1 MTDPPDHAAAVAA
14 AVRSIHAARTQQ
26 GALETVVA
34 AAREAI
40 PGFDAIG
47 VSTIDAH
54 GNARTR
60 ARSDD
65 LVDVLDTLQ
74 FSLRE
79 GPCFDT
85 VNGERIVSAPR
96 IHDDRRWPRYVPWA
110 VTEGLC
116 SQLAVRLYLDGR
128 GTVGGLNLYST
139 LSEEIDPEAVRVATL
154 FADHAAV
161 ALGYASQVDGLSL
174 ALRGQKVI
182 GEAIGILMER
192 YDVGEDRAVALLV
205 RAATSGNSHLHDIAR
220 QVVDGHDAT

>member
-1 MTDPPDHAAAVAA
+1 MSNPPDHNAAIAAAA
-14 AVRSIHAARTQQ
+14 RSIHSARTQQ

-34 AAREAI
+34 VTREAI

-47 VSTIDAH
+47 VSTIDAE
-54 GNARTR
+54 GNAHTR
-60 ARSDD
+60 ARIGD

-74 FSLRE
+74 YTLRE

-85 VNGERIVSAPR
+85 VHGERIVSAPR
-96 IHDDRRWPRYVPWA
+96 IHDDQRWPRYVPWA
-110 VTEGLC
+110 VAEGLR

-139 LSEEIDPEAVRVATL
+139 LSEEIDPEAVRLATM

-161 ALGYASQVDGLSL
+161 ALGYASQVDGFSQ

-182 GEAIGILMER
+182 GSAIGILMDR
-192 YDVGEDRAVALLV
+192 YEVGEDRAVALLV
-205 RAATSGNSHLHDIAR
+205 RAATSGNSHLRDIAQ